1 MKRRG
6 FISFA
11 GGAAV
16 WPFAARA
23 QQPKV
28 PVIGILSSFGQTQSA
43 QTIAAILRGLS
54 ENGFVEGQ
62 SLTVEYR
69 FADGQY
75 DRLPGLAAELV
86 RRPVDLIIT
95 AAPPAAVAAK
105 AATTTIPIVFVMGS
119 DPVAAGVVA
128 SLSRPGGN
136 ATGMMLISNT
146 LTLKRLG
153 VLFEL
158 VPSATTIA
166 LLVNPFIQDSPPEI
180 EATQA
185 FTQQRGL
192 QLEILNA
199 ATLSEIDAVFSSL
212 AKKTPA
218 RARGRR
224 RCALFE
230 SAQGTGRSSA
240 RLALPA
246 IYPYREFPASGGLIS
261 YGTNRP
267 IAYQQAGAYASR
279 VLKGAKTTDL
289 PVMEPVTFELVIN
302 LKTAKALGLAI
313 PPTLL
318 ALADEVID

>member
-119 DPVAAGVVA
+119 DPVAVGVVA

-153 VLFEL
+153 ILFEL
-158 VPSATTIA
+158 VPRATTIA

-212 AKKTPA
+212 AKKRPH
-218 RARGRR
+218 
-224 RCALFE
+224 ALVVAGDALYL
-230 SAQGTGRSSA
+230 SRPRSWPLKWHGL
-240 RLALPA
+240 R
-246 IYPYREFPASGGLIS
+246 FPRSTHIAS
-261 YGTNRP
+261 
-267 IAYQQAGAYASR
+267 SR
-279 VLKGAKTTDL
+279 H
-289 PVMEPVTFELVIN
+289 PV
-302 LKTAKALGLAI
+302 
-313 PPTLL
+313 
-318 ALADEVID
+318 D